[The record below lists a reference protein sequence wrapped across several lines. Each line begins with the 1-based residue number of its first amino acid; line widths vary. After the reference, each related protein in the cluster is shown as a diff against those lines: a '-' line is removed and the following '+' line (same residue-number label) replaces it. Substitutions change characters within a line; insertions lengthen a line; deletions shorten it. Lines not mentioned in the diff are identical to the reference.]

1 MSDPRDR
8 YDLDFRE
15 LHDIIRPGEVRPSD
29 KILARVRKS
38 DGLSEY
44 ESLKVWRLSP
54 LGVEL
59 YDSSDEQL
67 FSKGDPVDLEI
78 TIDGQ
83 RAIYQGLVVD
93 LIQENELIRLLGIRL
108 ATKNDPVDVS
118 EDRRKSTRWICSDE
132 FYPSAVC
139 SSPGVVND
147 FTQFQ
152 VRDIS
157 AKGMQLVCSLR
168 NKYLLAGRTVLLT
181 TNFPMVGE
189 FVAPVKI
196 VRVGLTAVNGKDKLS
211 LGVEFMKVTDHMQKT
226 MAQYLIQFSNVETLE
241 ELRVAGFNPG
251 SVSKA
256 VDFYYLKS
264 QEDYQSVLKLRL
276 SAHQF
281 DRNIKEDLEVTPEDM
296 GDIEDTRSRI
306 IVGMYRDRVVAT
318 GRVRFNELDSPLEHE
333 KYIDWPAD
341 MPRRDEILEI
351 SRVCTDPEFRRGDLL
366 AGLFQF
372 ACATCIQMEKPY
384 VLIGSWPEM
393 RTFYSKLGWK
403 DTGLSHK
410 EPMWKSEQHLMLGHS
425 LDGMLGRGVNPIY
438 WNLIWRVVADHTIS
452 NGLVEPSGMDAIRLK
467 IYRMFGPLSQWL
479 FNRRRKLRPRK

>member
-1 MSDPRDR
+1 MTNRNR

-15 LHDIIRPGEVRPSD
+15 LHGIIHPGDVRPSD
-29 KILARVRKS
+29 RILARIRKRGSLS
-38 DGLSEY
+38 DFQSM
-44 ESLKVWRLSP
+44 KVWRLSP

-59 YDSSDEQL
+59 YENIEDASYV
-67 FSKGDPVDLEI
+67 KGDPVDLEI

-83 RAIYQGLVVD
+83 RTTLQGLVVD
-93 LIQENELIRLLGIRL
+93 LIEQNEVIRLLGIRL
-108 ATKNDPVDVS
+108 GTRTDVTTS
-118 EDRRKSTRWICSDE
+118 GEERRKSTRWICSDD
-132 FYPSAVC
+132 FYPSAAAP
-139 SSPGVVND
+139 SPGVVND

-157 AKGMQLVCSLR
+157 SNGMLLVCSLR
-168 NKYLLAGRTVLLT
+168 NKYLLPGRTLLLS

-211 LGVEFMKVTDHMQKT
+211 VGVEFVRLDDHMRKT

-241 ELRVAGFNPG
+241 ELRIAGFNPG

-264 QEDYQSVLKLRL
+264 EVDYQRVLELRL
-276 SAHQF
+276 AAHEF
-281 DRNIKEDLEVTPEDM
+281 DRNIKEDMHVAAHDM

-306 IVGMYRDRVVAT
+306 IVGMHQGRVVAT
-318 GRVRFNELDSPLEHE
+318 GRIRFNELDAPLEHE
-333 KYIDWPAD
+333 KYISWPAD
-341 MPRRDEILEI
+341 LPRRDQILEI

-393 RTFYSKLGWK
+393 MPFYSKLGWK
-403 DTGLSHK
+403 DTGLSHR
-410 EPMWKSEQHLMLGHS
+410 EPMWKSQQHLMLGHS

-438 WNLIWRVVADHTIS
+438 WNLIWRVVADHTIK
-452 NGLVEPSGMDAIRLK
+452 NGLIEPTGMDAIRLK
-467 IYRMFGPLSQWL
+467 IYRMFGPLANWL